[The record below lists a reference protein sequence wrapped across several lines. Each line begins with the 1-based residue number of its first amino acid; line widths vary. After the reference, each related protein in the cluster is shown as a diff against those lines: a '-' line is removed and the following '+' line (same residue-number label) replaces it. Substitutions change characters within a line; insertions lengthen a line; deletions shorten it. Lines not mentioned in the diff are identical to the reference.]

1 MHRRQT
7 LNRDGVG
14 EIEEDGEF
22 GLGLA
27 PIESKPITKIEI
39 SKEREEE
46 IARMEQFSEY
56 SETQDELI
64 HEQEEAAIMQRM
76 SRSRKQNSERRPA
89 IDKQTAFS
97 EFKGIES
104 ESGPALE
111 AQILA
116 SRTSMKQSR
125 LEIKAKTEVCNK
137 IKAEIDLVKADLDSM
152 SNKKKMENIAAAK
165 DAGFGQG
172 RGDDYLEAD

>member
-1 MHRRQT
+1 
-7 LNRDGVG
+7 LNKDGVG

-76 SRSRKQNSERRPA
+76 SRSRK
-89 IDKQTAFS
+89 
-97 EFKGIES
+97 
-104 ESGPALE
+104 
-111 AQILA
+111 
-116 SRTSMKQSR
+116 
-125 LEIKAKTEVCNK
+125 
-137 IKAEIDLVKADLDSM
+137 
-152 SNKKKMENIAAAK
+152 
-165 DAGFGQG
+165 
-172 RGDDYLEAD
+172 